1 MLLRALLFALL
12 LLTSYQAAAIACSDI
27 WTQAERA
34 NSADPAA
41 IPFPANT
48 NPTLPE
54 PMQPVDYYY
63 NSSVTILNGAVR
75 TSTGAT
81 TRFFVNGNLTLENNV
96 QLNAGGPPQN
106 LIIVVSGNVVIN
118 NNAEING
125 FILAG
130 GAVQLYNNSVVNG
143 AITARGALSNFG
155 GSVNYAANA
164 VALLQGGVVCDQA
177 VAPLPTARAHY
188 PLDLCSAQNN
198 SVIADLTGNYPATA
212 INVGAVSDGRVLEA
226 ADFSAAGG
234 DYISVPAAAI
244 NGLGNFSLALW
255 FRLDNSTGFRELFSA
270 SNNTTDTELELY
282 INAANEV
289 RAGIKGGYYDFTG
302 GSTSS
307 VVANNSW
314 TQVVLTRSA
323 DQLCLYINDRLVRC
337 RTASNTSLNVVR
349 AAVAAWWRANGSL
362 SDDFRGD
369 IDEVLL
375 FNQALSS
382 AQIGQIYQNQLAG
395 NNFTGS
401 SRASQCSQCL
411 TDSFSAGILADTWV
425 TSRSSGNFT
434 PAVEN
439 GWLRMTQAVGNQ
451 STSATYQR
459 LYPAA
464 DNLVVI
470 EFDYRAYGG
479 TGADG
484 LAVVLSDATITPQAG
499 AFGGPLG
506 YGYKPGIP
514 GFAGGWLGF
523 GLDEF
528 GNFSNEG
535 GAGNIGRRRQS
546 VVVRGS
552 GEGNSGYRY
561 LRGTCNNGT
570 TNPNGSCLSPAI
582 DGNQNT
588 PHRYRF
594 TVDSRQPGSTIVS
607 VERNTGS
614 GFVTLI
620 SPFDAQS
627 QPGQAPVPANFFLS
641 ITASTG
647 GSTNI
652 HELDNL
658 SICALRSLPVGEQI
672 DHFEFD
678 YSGQALTCKPETFTI
693 RACKNPS
700 CSELVTQPVTATL
713 SPVNSANVNWL
724 GGNVISFAGGSTT
737 ASLARTVVGSTTVG
751 VSGSIPST
759 RPLSQTL
766 CRSGG
771 GALSAAACSVSFA
784 DSGLVFTV
792 PDGIANRPDSNILLS
807 AVRKDNASQ
816 QCVPAFANV
825 SRNVAFWSSYITPDN
840 NGRPVSWPVTV
851 NSVEAGLSEAER
863 QSQLLNFNA
872 QGQANLSV
880 NYADA
885 GLVQLN
891 ARYTGSAA
899 NNDAGLVMNGADQ
912 FIRRPAGLCIQTGGE
927 CAAAD
932 ASCGA
937 FRRAGDTF
945 TLNISARAWQ
955 VGSSELCANP
965 PTPNFS
971 QNNIGLSHQ
980 LVAPVPGA
988 SGSVATTSYSH
999 SRQLQAQTS
1008 LMQSV
1013 SEVGVFRFN
1022 TNSFTYLGMADPV
1035 PAASSSASGR
1045 FYPADFQLSNATV
1058 TPACASFSYQGQP
1071 FGVAFNLTARNLQ
1084 GQPTQNYTGAFASG
1098 TVVLQAENNNNGQ
1111 PLTGRLSGTVSP
1123 SWLNGSLLYQTNSL
1137 QLNRASTPAP
1147 DGPFS
1152 QLVLAAQVIDN
1163 DAVAIANADVNV
1175 ASSGDCV
1182 AAGNCSARLLGLTD
1196 IRYGRLLL
1204 QNGAGPE
1211 EDPLPLVLR
1220 SEYWDGSRFIVNQ
1233 QDSCSVLAAAQLVS
1247 LSNPA
1252 LSFDGAAAALQQGVL
1267 PAGALWAQPSLAPG
1281 SWRIE
1286 YQASPWLQYNW
1297 SGTAAGFNENPQAE
1311 LMFGRFRGNPRQIS
1325 WRELFQ

>member
-1 MLLRALLFALL
+1 MLLRTLLFALL

-34 NSADPAA
+34 NSADPAV
-41 IPFPANT
+41 IPFPANI
-48 NPTLPE
+48 NPNLPE

-63 NSSVTILNGAVR
+63 NSSVTILNGALR

-81 TRFFVNGNLTLENNV
+81 TRFFVNGNLTIENNV

-155 GSVNYAANA
+155 ASVNYAANA

-234 DYISVPAAAI
+234 DYISVPAAAL

-255 FRLDNSTGFRELFSA
+255 FRLDNSTGFREVFSA

-289 RAGIKGGYYDFTG
+289 RAGIKGVYYDFTG
-302 GSTSS
+302 GSSSS
-307 VVANNSW
+307 VVTNNSW
-314 TQVVLTRSA
+314 TQLVLTRSA

-337 RTASNTSLNVVR
+337 RTASNTSLSVLR
-349 AAVAAWWRANGSL
+349 AAIAAWWRANGSI

-375 FNQALSS
+375 FNQALS
-382 AQIGQIYQNQLAG
+382 AGQVGQIYQNQLAG

-401 SRASQCSQCL
+401 SRISQCSQCL
-411 TDSFSAGILADTWV
+411 TDNFSAGSLSDSWV
-425 TSRSSGNFT
+425 TARSSGTFT
-434 PAVEN
+434 PTVID
-439 GWLRMTQAVGNQ
+439 GRLRLTQAVANQ

-464 DNLVVI
+464 NNLVVV
-470 EFDYRAYGG
+470 EFDYYAWSSQGG

-484 LAVVLSDATITPQAG
+484 VAVILSDATVTPQPG
-499 AFGGPLG
+499 SFGGSLG
-506 YGYKPGIP
+506 YAQRNNGDA
-514 GFAGGWLGF
+514 GFAGGWLGIA
-523 GLDEF
+523 LDEY
-528 GNFSNEG
+528 GNFSNPTEG
-535 GAGNIGRRRQS
+535 RVGGPGLRPQSVSIRGSAAGNYQYLTGTAANLNPR
-546 VVVRGS
+546 VDVRS
-552 GEGNSGYRY
+552 
-561 LRGTCNNGT
+561 T
-570 TNPNGSCLSPAI
+570 TTAAPG
-582 DGNQNT
+582 
-588 PHRYRF
+588 HRYRI
-594 TVDSRQPGSTIVS
+594 TVDSRGAGQALVS
-607 VERNTGS
+607 VQRNTGG
-614 GFVTLI
+614 GFTNLI
-620 SPFDAQS
+620 APFNALAVN
-627 QPGQAPVPANFFLS
+627 GQAPVPENFFLS
-641 ITASTG
+641 FTGSTG
-647 GSTNI
+647 GSNNN

-693 RACKNPS
+693 RACKNPA
-700 CSELVTQPVTATL
+700 CSELVTQSVTATL
-713 SPVNSANVNWL
+713 SPANSANVNWV

-737 ASLARTVVGSTTVG
+737 ASLARTQIGSTTVG
-751 VSGSIPST
+751 VSGSIPAT

-766 CRSGG
+766 CRAAG

-840 NGRPVSWPVTV
+840 NERPVSWPVMV
-851 NSVEAGLSEAER
+851 NNVAAGLTEADR

-885 GLVQLN
+885 GLIQLN

-955 VGSSELCANP
+955 AGSSELCANP

-1008 LMQSV
+1008 LTQSV
-1013 SEVGVFRFN
+1013 SEVGVFRFS
-1022 TNSFTYLGMADPV
+1022 TNSFTYLGMTDPV
-1035 PAASSSASGR
+1035 PAANSGASGR
-1045 FYPADFQLSNATV
+1045 FYPADFQLSNAAV
-1058 TPACASFSYQGQP
+1058 MPACSSFSYQGQP
-1071 FGVAFNLTARNLQ
+1071 FGLTFNLTARNLQ

-1098 TVVLQAENNNNGQ
+1098 TVLLQAEHDNNGQ
-1111 PLTGRLSGTVSP
+1111 PLTARLTGTVSP
-1123 SWLNGSLLYQTNSL
+1123 SWLSGSLLYQTSSL

-1147 DGPFS
+1147 DGPFN
-1152 QLVLAAQVIDN
+1152 QVALAAQVIDN
-1163 DAVAIANADVNV
+1163 DAVTIANADVNV
-1175 ASSGDCV
+1175 SNSGDCV
-1182 AAGNCSARLLGLTD
+1182 AAGNCTARLLGLTD

-1211 EDPLPLVLR
+1211 EEPLPLVLR

-1233 QDSCSVLAAAQLVS
+1233 QDSCSLLTAGQLNS
-1247 LSNPA
+1247 LTSPA
-1252 LSFDGAAAALQQGVL
+1252 LSFAGAGAPLQQGML

>member
-1 MLLRALLFALL
+1 MLLRTLLFALL

-34 NSADPAA
+34 NSADPAV

-48 NPTLPE
+48 NPNLPE

-118 NNAEING
+118 NNVEING

-155 GSVNYAANA
+155 ASVNYAANA

-255 FRLDNSTGFRELFSA
+255 FRLDNSTGFREIFSA

-289 RAGIKGGYYDFTG
+289 RAGIKGAYYDFTG

-314 TQVVLTRSA
+314 TQVVLTRRA

-349 AAVAAWWRANGSL
+349 VAVAAWWRANGSL

-375 FNQALSS
+375 FSQALS
-382 AQIGQIYQNQLAG
+382 AGQVGQIYQNQLAG

-401 SRASQCSQCL
+401 SRISQCSQCL
-411 TDSFSAGILADTWV
+411 TDNFSTGSLSDSWV
-425 TSRSSGNFT
+425 TARSSGTFT
-434 PAVEN
+434 PAVID
-439 GWLRMTQAVGNQ
+439 GRLRLTQAVANQ

-464 DNLVVI
+464 NNLVVV
-470 EFDYRAYGG
+470 EFDYYAWSSQGG

-484 LAVVLSDATITPQAG
+484 VAVILSDATVTPQPG
-499 AFGGPLG
+499 SFGGSLG
-506 YGYKPGIP
+506 YAQRNNGDA
-514 GFAGGWLGF
+514 GFAGGWLGIA
-523 GLDEF
+523 LDEY
-528 GNFSNEG
+528 GNFSNPTEG
-535 GAGNIGRRRQS
+535 RLGGPGFRPQSVSIRGSAAGNYQYLTGTAANLNPRID
-546 VVVRGS
+546 VRS
-552 GEGNSGYRY
+552 
-561 LRGTCNNGT
+561 T
-570 TNPNGSCLSPAI
+570 TTAAPG
-582 DGNQNT
+582 
-588 PHRYRF
+588 HRYRI
-594 TVDSRQPGSTIVS
+594 TVDSRVAGQALVS
-607 VERNTGS
+607 VQRNTGS
-614 GFVTLI
+614 GFSNLVA
-620 SPFDAQS
+620 PFNALAFN
-627 QPGQAPVPANFFLS
+627 GQAPVPENFFLS
-641 ITASTG
+641 FTGSTG
-647 GSTNI
+647 GSNNN

-700 CSELVTQPVTATL
+700 CSELVTQQVTATL

-737 ASLARTVVGSTTVG
+737 ASLARTMVGSTTVG

-851 NSVEAGLSEAER
+851 NSVEAGLSEADR
-863 QSQLLNFNA
+863 QSQLLSFNA
-872 QGQANLSV
+872 QGQANFSV

-912 FIRRPAGLCIQTGGE
+912 FIRRPAGLCIQTSGE

-932 ASCGA
+932 ASCGP

-955 VGSSELCANP
+955 AGSSDLCANP

-980 LVAPVPGA
+980 LLAPVTGA
-988 SGSVATTSYSH
+988 SGSVITTSYNH
-999 SRQLQAQTS
+999 NRQLQAQTS
-1008 LMQSV
+1008 LTQSV
-1013 SEVGVFRFN
+1013 SEVGVFRFS
-1022 TNSFTYLGMADPV
+1022 TNSFTYLGMTDPV
-1035 PAASSSASGR
+1035 PGANSSATGR
-1045 FYPADFQLSNATV
+1045 FYPADFQLSNAAV

-1098 TVVLQAENNNNGQ
+1098 TVLLQAEHNNNGQ
-1111 PLTGRLSGTVSP
+1111 PLTARLSGTVSP

-1152 QLVLAAQVIDN
+1152 QLALAAQVIDN

-1211 EDPLPLVLR
+1211 EEPLPLVLR
-1220 SEYWDGSRFIVNQ
+1220 SEYWDGSRFLVNQ
-1233 QDSCSVLAAAQLVS
+1233 QDSCSVLAAAQLAS

-1252 LSFDGAAAALQQGVL
+1252 LSFAGGAAPLQQGVL
-1267 PAGALWAQPSLAPG
+1267 PAGALWAQPSLVPG

-1297 SGTAAGFNENPQAE
+1297 SGTATGFNENPQAE

>member
-34 NSADPAA
+34 NSADPAV

-48 NPTLPE
+48 NPNLPE

-118 NNAEING
+118 NNVEING

-155 GSVNYAANA
+155 ASVNYAANA

-289 RAGIKGGYYDFTG
+289 RAGIKGAYYDFTG
-302 GSTSS
+302 GSSS

-314 TQVVLTRSA
+314 TQVVLTRRA

-349 AAVAAWWRANGSL
+349 VAVAAWWRANGSL

-375 FNQALSS
+375 FSQALS
-382 AQIGQIYQNQLAG
+382 AGQVGQIYQNQLAG

-401 SRASQCSQCL
+401 SRISQCSQCL
-411 TDSFSAGILADTWV
+411 TDNFSTGSLSDSWV
-425 TSRSSGNFT
+425 TARSSGTFT
-434 PAVEN
+434 PAVID
-439 GWLRMTQAVGNQ
+439 GRLRLTQAVANQ

-464 DNLVVI
+464 NNLVVV
-470 EFDYRAYGG
+470 EFDYYAWSSQGG

-484 LAVVLSDATITPQAG
+484 VAVILSDATVTPQPG
-499 AFGGPLG
+499 SFGGSLG
-506 YGYKPGIP
+506 YAQRNNGDA
-514 GFAGGWLGF
+514 GFAGGWLGIA
-523 GLDEF
+523 LDEY
-528 GNFSNEG
+528 GNFSNPTEG
-535 GAGNIGRRRQS
+535 RLGGPGFRPQSVSIRGSAAGNYQYLTGTAANLNPRID
-546 VVVRGS
+546 VRS
-552 GEGNSGYRY
+552 
-561 LRGTCNNGT
+561 T
-570 TNPNGSCLSPAI
+570 TTAAPG
-582 DGNQNT
+582 
-588 PHRYRF
+588 HRYRI
-594 TVDSRQPGSTIVS
+594 TVDSRVAGQALVS
-607 VERNTGS
+607 VQRNTGS
-614 GFVTLI
+614 GFSNLVA
-620 SPFDAQS
+620 PFNALAFN
-627 QPGQAPVPANFFLS
+627 GQAPVPENFFLS
-641 ITASTG
+641 FTGSTG
-647 GSTNI
+647 GSNNN

-700 CSELVTQPVTATL
+700 CSELVTQQVTATL

-737 ASLARTVVGSTTVG
+737 ASLARTMVGSTTVG

-851 NSVEAGLSEAER
+851 NSVEAGLSEADR
-863 QSQLLNFNA
+863 QSQLLSFNA
-872 QGQANLSV
+872 QGQANISV

-912 FIRRPAGLCIQTGGE
+912 FIRRPAGLCIQTSGE

-932 ASCGA
+932 ASCGP

-955 VGSSELCANP
+955 AGSSDLCANP

-980 LVAPVPGA
+980 LLAPVTGA
-988 SGSVATTSYSH
+988 SGSVITTSYNH
-999 SRQLQAQTS
+999 NRQLQAQTS
-1008 LMQSV
+1008 LTQSV
-1013 SEVGVFRFN
+1013 SEVGVFRFS
-1022 TNSFTYLGMADPV
+1022 TNSFTYLGMTDPV
-1035 PAASSSASGR
+1035 PGANSGATGR
-1045 FYPADFQLSNATV
+1045 FYPADFQLSNAAV

-1098 TVVLQAENNNNGQ
+1098 TVLLQAEHNNNGQ
-1111 PLTGRLSGTVSP
+1111 PLTARLSGTVSP

-1152 QLVLAAQVIDN
+1152 QLALAAQVIDN

-1211 EDPLPLVLR
+1211 EEPLPLVLR
-1220 SEYWDGSRFIVNQ
+1220 SEYWDGSRFLVNQ
-1233 QDSCSVLAAAQLVS
+1233 QDSCSVLAAAQLAS

-1252 LSFDGAAAALQQGVL
+1252 LSFAGGAAPLQQGVL
-1267 PAGALWAQPSLAPG
+1267 PAGALWAQPSLVPG

-1297 SGTAAGFNENPQAE
+1297 SGTATGFNENPQAE

>member
-12 LLTSYQAAAIACSDI
+12 LLSSYQAAAIACSEI

-34 NSADPAA
+34 NSADPAV

-48 NPTLPE
+48 NPNLPE

-81 TRFFVNGNLTLENNV
+81 TRFFVNGNLTIENNV

-143 AITARGALSNFG
+143 AITARGALGSFG
-155 GSVNYAANA
+155 ASVNYAANA
-164 VALLQGGVVCDQA
+164 VPLLQGGVVCDQLI
-177 VAPLPTARAHY
+177 APLPTARAHY

-212 INVGAVSDGRVLEA
+212 INVGAVTDGRVQEA

-234 DYISVPAAAI
+234 DYISVPAAAL

-255 FRLDNSTGFRELFSA
+255 FRLDNSTGFREVFSA

-289 RAGIKGGYYDFTG
+289 RAGIKGAYYDFTG
-302 GSTSS
+302 GSSSS

-314 TQVVLTRSA
+314 TQLVLTRSA

-337 RTASNTSLNVVR
+337 RTASNTSLSVLR
-349 AAVAAWWRANGSL
+349 AAIAAWWRANGSI

-375 FNQALSS
+375 FNQALS
-382 AQIGQIYQNQLAG
+382 AGQVGQIYQNQLAG

-401 SRASQCSQCL
+401 GRTSQCSQCL
-411 TDSFSAGILADTWV
+411 TDNFSAGSLSDSWV
-425 TSRSSGNFT
+425 TARSSGTFT
-434 PAVEN
+434 PAVID
-439 GWLRMTQAVGNQ
+439 GRLRLTQAVANQ

-464 DNLVVI
+464 NNLVVV
-470 EFDYRAYGG
+470 EFDYYAWSSQGG

-484 LAVVLSDATITPQAG
+484 VAVILSDATVTPQPG
-499 AFGGPLG
+499 SFGGSLG
-506 YGYKPGIP
+506 YAQRNNGDA
-514 GFAGGWLGF
+514 GFAGGWLGIA
-523 GLDEF
+523 LDEY
-528 GNFSNEG
+528 GNFSNPTEG
-535 GAGNIGRRRQS
+535 RLGGPGFRPQSVSIRGSAAGNYQ
-546 VVVRGS
+546 
-552 GEGNSGYRY
+552 Y
-561 LRGTCNNGT
+561 LTGTAANLNPRVDLRST
-570 TNPNGSCLSPAI
+570 TTAAPG
-582 DGNQNT
+582 
-588 PHRYRF
+588 HRYRI
-594 TVDSRQPGSTIVS
+594 TVDSRGAGQALVS
-607 VERNTGS
+607 VQRNTGS
-614 GFVTLI
+614 GFTNLI
-620 SPFDAQS
+620 APFNALAVN
-627 QPGQAPVPANFFLS
+627 GQAPVPENFFLS
-641 ITASTG
+641 FTGSTG
-647 GSTNI
+647 GSNNN

-693 RACKNPS
+693 RACKNPA
-700 CSELVTQPVTATL
+700 CSELVTQSVTATL
-713 SPVNSANVNWL
+713 SPANSANVNWV

-737 ASLARTVVGSTTVG
+737 ASLARTQIGSTTVG
-751 VSGSIPST
+751 VSGSIPAT

-766 CRSGG
+766 CRAAG

-840 NGRPVSWPVTV
+840 NERPVSWPVMV
-851 NSVEAGLSEAER
+851 NNVAAGLTEADR

-885 GLVQLN
+885 GLIQLN
-891 ARYTGSAA
+891 ARYTGSVAS
-899 NNDAGLVMNGADQ
+899 NDAGLVMNGADQ
-912 FIRRPAGLCIQTGGE
+912 FIRRPAGLCLQTGGE

-932 ASCGA
+932 ASCGP

-945 TLNISARAWQ
+945 TLNISAHAWQ
-955 VGSSELCANP
+955 TGSSDVCANP

-980 LVAPVPGA
+980 LVSPVPGA
-988 SGSVATTSYSH
+988 SGSVATTSYNH

-1008 LMQSV
+1008 LTQSV

-1022 TNSFTYLGMADPV
+1022 TNGFTYLGMADPV
-1035 PAASSSASGR
+1035 PAASSSATGR
-1045 FYPADFQLSNATV
+1045 FYPADFQLSNAAV
-1058 TPACASFSYQGQP
+1058 TPACGSFSYQGQP
-1071 FGVAFNLTARNLQ
+1071 FSVAFNLTARNLQ
-1084 GQPTQNYTGAFASG
+1084 GQPTQNYAGAFASG
-1098 TVVLQAENNNNGQ
+1098 TVLLQAENDNNGQ
-1111 PLTGRLSGTVSP
+1111 PLTARLTGTVSP
-1123 SWLNGSLLYQTNSL
+1123 SWLSGSLLYQTSSL

-1147 DGPFS
+1147 DGPFN
-1152 QLVLAAQVIDN
+1152 QVALAAQVIDN
-1163 DAVAIANADVNV
+1163 DAVTIANADVNV
-1175 ASSGDCV
+1175 SNSGDCV
-1182 AAGNCSARLLGLTD
+1182 AAGNCTARLLGLTD

-1211 EDPLPLVLR
+1211 EEPLPLVLR

-1233 QDSCSVLAAAQLVS
+1233 QDSCSLLTAGQLNS
-1247 LSNPA
+1247 LTSPA
-1252 LSFDGAAAALQQGVL
+1252 LSFAGAGAPLQQGML

-1286 YQASPWLQYNW
+1286 YQAPSWLQYNW

>member
-34 NSADPAA
+34 NSADPAV

-48 NPTLPE
+48 NPNLPE

-118 NNAEING
+118 NNVEING

-155 GSVNYAANA
+155 ASVNYAANA

-289 RAGIKGGYYDFTG
+289 RAGIKGAYYDFTG

-314 TQVVLTRSA
+314 TQVVLTRRA

-349 AAVAAWWRANGSL
+349 VAVAAWWRANGSL

-375 FNQALSS
+375 FSQALS
-382 AQIGQIYQNQLAG
+382 AGQVGQIYQNQLAG

-401 SRASQCSQCL
+401 SRISQCSQCL
-411 TDSFSAGILADTWV
+411 TDNFSTGSLSDSWV
-425 TSRSSGNFT
+425 TARSSGTFT
-434 PAVEN
+434 PAVID
-439 GWLRMTQAVGNQ
+439 GRLRLTQAVANQ

-464 DNLVVI
+464 NNLVVV
-470 EFDYRAYGG
+470 EFDYYAWSSQGG

-484 LAVVLSDATITPQAG
+484 VAVILSDATVTPQPG
-499 AFGGPLG
+499 SFGGSLG
-506 YGYKPGIP
+506 YAQRNNGDA
-514 GFAGGWLGF
+514 GFAGGWLGIA
-523 GLDEF
+523 LDEY
-528 GNFSNEG
+528 GNFSNPTEG
-535 GAGNIGRRRQS
+535 RLGGPGFRPQSVSIRGSAAGNYQYLTGTAANLNPRID
-546 VVVRGS
+546 VRS
-552 GEGNSGYRY
+552 
-561 LRGTCNNGT
+561 T
-570 TNPNGSCLSPAI
+570 TTAAPG
-582 DGNQNT
+582 
-588 PHRYRF
+588 HRYRI
-594 TVDSRQPGSTIVS
+594 TVDSRVAGQALVS
-607 VERNTGS
+607 VQRNTGS
-614 GFVTLI
+614 GFSNLVA
-620 SPFDAQS
+620 PFNALAFN
-627 QPGQAPVPANFFLS
+627 GQAPVPENFFLS
-641 ITASTG
+641 FTGSTG
-647 GSTNI
+647 GSNNN

-700 CSELVTQPVTATL
+700 CSELVTQQVTATL

-737 ASLARTVVGSTTVG
+737 ASLARTMVGSTTVG

-851 NSVEAGLSEAER
+851 NSVEAGLSEADR
-863 QSQLLNFNA
+863 QSQLLSFNA
-872 QGQANLSV
+872 QGQANISV

-912 FIRRPAGLCIQTGGE
+912 FIRRPAGLCIQTSGE

-932 ASCGA
+932 ASCGP

-955 VGSSELCANP
+955 AGSSDLCANP

-980 LVAPVPGA
+980 LLAPVTGA
-988 SGSVATTSYSH
+988 SGSVITTSYNH
-999 SRQLQAQTS
+999 NRQLQAQTS
-1008 LMQSV
+1008 LTQSV
-1013 SEVGVFRFN
+1013 SEVGVFRFS
-1022 TNSFTYLGMADPV
+1022 TNSFTYLGMTDPV
-1035 PAASSSASGR
+1035 PGANSGATGR
-1045 FYPADFQLSNATV
+1045 FYPADFQLSNAAV

-1098 TVVLQAENNNNGQ
+1098 TVLLQAEHNNNGQ
-1111 PLTGRLSGTVSP
+1111 PLTARLSGTVSP

-1152 QLVLAAQVIDN
+1152 QLALAAQVIDN

-1211 EDPLPLVLR
+1211 EEPLPLVLR
-1220 SEYWDGSRFIVNQ
+1220 SEYWDGSRFLVNQ
-1233 QDSCSVLAAAQLVS
+1233 QDSCSVLAAAQLAS

-1252 LSFDGAAAALQQGVL
+1252 LSFAGGAAPLQQGVL
-1267 PAGALWAQPSLAPG
+1267 PAGALWAQPSLVPG

-1297 SGTAAGFNENPQAE
+1297 SGTATGFNENPQAE